1 MDRFS
6 SGRRHLVCGVAALSL
21 LSAACSWLGPP
32 PMEPL
37 TKTALEAAE
46 HRWEAHGSDSYHL
59 VVRVRPPRDRYTPS
73 DPAVY
78 DVVVKGGEVAGI
90 ERDGQAV
97 PLVDTEDYSV
107 SGLFHLLRE
116 DVRLVEVRPAGNTP
130 PADLRVR
137 FEAETGRLEQY
148 RRTVG
153 SNRQRILQ
161 VDVLKYEPLA
171 GGERHGLAR

>member
-6 SGRRHLVCGVAALSL
+6 SGRRYLLCGVAALSL

-59 VVRVRPPRDRYTPS
+59 VVRVRPPRA

-116 DVRLVEVRPAGNTP
+116 DVRLTEVRPVGDTP
-130 PADLRVR
+130 RVDLRVL
-137 FEAETGRLEQY
+137 FDAETGRLERY

-153 SNRQRILQ
+153 SNRPRNLQ
-161 VDVLKYEPLA
+161 VEVLKYEPLA

>member
-1 MDRFS
+1 MDRSS
-6 SGRRHLVCGVAALSL
+6 SGRRHLVCGVAAVSL

-37 TKTALEAAE
+37 TERALEVAE
-46 HRWEAHGSDSYHL
+46 RRWEAHGSDSYHL
-59 VVRVRPPRDRYTPS
+59 VVRVRAPRA

-78 DVVVKGGEVAGI
+78 NVVVKGGEVASV

-97 PLVDTEDYSV
+97 PPVDTEDYSV

-116 DVRLVEVRPAGNTP
+116 DLRLVEVRPAGDTP
-130 PADLRVR
+130 PVDLRVR
-137 FEAETGRLEQY
+137 FEAETGRLERY
-148 RRTVG
+148 RRAVS
-153 SNRQRILQ
+153 SNRPRDLLI
-161 VDVLKYEPLA
+161 DVLKYEPLA

>member
-1 MDRFS
+1 M
-6 SGRRHLVCGVAALSL
+6 A
-21 LSAACSWLGPP
+21 
-32 PMEPL
+32 PL

-46 HRWEAHGSDSYHL
+46 HRWEAHGSGSYHL
-59 VVRVRPPRDRYTPS
+59 VVRVRAPRA

-116 DVRLVEVRPAGNTP
+116 DVRLVEVRPVGDTP

-137 FEAETGRLEQY
+137 FEAETGRLERY

-153 SNRQRILQ
+153 SNRRRILQ
-161 VDVLKYEPLA
+161 VEVLKYEPLA
-171 GGERHGLAR
+171 GEEQHGLAR